1 MTLVEMLVA
10 TAATLMLMGAIAQ
23 VFSVFGSAVT
33 NSRSMIE
40 QDARLRSVA
49 WRLRTDLSG
58 VTARTLPPLEPSI
71 NFLTQ
76 FRDVARNLPP
86 RAYDKPES
94 RERVLDAMQRAIDL
108 SIDEEEVALG

>member
-1 MTLVEMLVA
+1 MTGLLD
-10 TAATLMLMGAIAQ
+10 
-23 VFSVFGSAVT
+23 SANGGRV
-33 NSRSMIE
+33 S
-40 QDARLRSVA
+40 DADFIRMAS
-49 WRLRTDLSG
+49 DFN
-58 VTARTLPPLEPSI
+58 LPPLEPSI

-94 RERVLDAMQRAIDL
+94 RDRVLDAMQRAIDH